1 MGFSKSCFEQYRREI
16 RLMWRALAVGALI
29 ATGFHVFSVPLAARF
44 AARLMG
50 AYDPAVELE
59 TTPIEVVVVEEEVIQ
74 QAPPPEEEVLEPS
87 PDEPAAA
94 AEQPS
99 APPLATAA
107 EPVPTRTE
115 SVDTVPTEAAIAT
128 EHGAIDGQGAVGDS
142 NAIGLVPGSGTLAE
156 GDFEINLPAVSP
168 PPNPSRQP
176 VQQARQRTTSRS
188 VTCDPCSS
196 PDYPLTERRGQIE
209 GQPVISVIFD
219 GSGRV
224 VQAVVEVSSG
234 NAAFDRAALAEAREN
249 WRFRDSQGVGGQVS
263 VDVTFVMAGSDQ
275 HAEAQQAGEIRS
287 VELPPQQTSTRSTPA
302 VSTSRVQPDNA
313 EELAVNSSA
322 DPVENL
328 SEETASEPSVNA
340 SAPSPAG
347 SPPVG
352 SSPAVP
358 VFSEPAA
365 DREAELADS
374 TALQSALENN
384 GPSAASVEPVT
395 APASTPAV
403 RTPVPELATPV
414 LEPEVLDED

>member
-1 MGFSKSCFEQYRREI
+1 
-16 RLMWRALAVGALI
+16 MWRALALGALV

-59 TTPIEVVVVEEEVIQ
+59 TTSIEVVVVEEAIQ
-74 QAPPPEEEVLEPS
+74 QAPSPEAEVLEPP

-115 SVDTVPTEAAIAT
+115 SIDTVPAEVAIAT
-128 EHGAIDGQGAVGDS
+128 ENGAIDGQGAIGDS
-142 NAIGLVPGSGTLAE
+142 TAIGLVPGSGTPVE
-156 GDFEINLPAVSP
+156 GDFEINLPLP

-176 VQQARQRTTSRS
+176 VHQARQRTTSRS
-188 VTCDPCSS
+188 VTCNPCSL
-196 PDYPLTERRGQIE
+196 PDYPLTERREQIE

-224 VQAVVEVSSG
+224 VQAEVAVSSG
-234 NAAFDRAALAEAREN
+234 NAAFDRAALAEAQEN

-302 VSTSRVQPDNA
+302 ISASRVQPDNA
-313 EELAVNSSA
+313 EERAVNSSA

-328 SEETASEPSVNA
+328 SEETASEPLANA
-340 SAPSPAG
+340 SAPSPASSPPAG
-347 SPPVG
+347 ASPPV
-352 SSPAVP
+352 P
-358 VFSEPAA
+358 VVSEPST

-374 TALQSALENN
+374 TALQGASENN
-384 GPSAASVEPVT
+384 EPSAASVESVT

-403 RTPVPELATPV
+403 RTPVPELETPV

>member
-1 MGFSKSCFEQYRREI
+1 
-16 RLMWRALAVGALI
+16 MWRALAVGALI
-29 ATGFHVFSVPLAARF
+29 AIGFHVFSVPLAARF

-74 QAPPPEEEVLEPS
+74 QAPPPEEEVLEPP

-99 APPLATAA
+99 APPLATAT

-115 SVDTVPTEAAIAT
+115 SVDTVPTETAIAT
-128 EHGAIDGQGAVGDS
+128 ENGAIDGQGAVGDS
-142 NAIGLVPGSGTLAE
+142 TAIGLVPCSGTPVE

-168 PPNPSRQP
+168 PPNTTRQP
-176 VQQARQRTTSRS
+176 VQQGSLARRRATSRS
-188 VTCDPCSS
+188 VTCDPCSL
-196 PDYPLTERRGQIE
+196 PDYPLTERREQLE

-275 HAEAQQAGEIRS
+275 YAEAQQAGEIRS

-313 EELAVNSSA
+313 EEIVVNSSA

-328 SEETASEPSVNA
+328 SEETASEPSANV
-340 SAPSPAG
+340 SAPSPAS
-347 SPPVG
+347 SPPVV

-358 VFSEPAA
+358 VVSEPAA
-365 DREAELADS
+365 VREAELADS
-374 TALQSALENN
+374 TALQSAADNN
-384 GPSAASVEPVT
+384 GLSAASIEPVT
-395 APASTPAV
+395 VPASTPAV
-403 RTPVPELATPV
+403 RTPVPELETPV